1 MSARRSTKPSPDV
14 IEAQRRLHQQFDD
27 SFPFYA
33 DQCLKIRTKK
43 GTIIPLEL
51 NRAQLYIHERAE
63 AQLKNRGYV
72 RMILLKGRQQGAS
85 TYIEARYTW
94 KVTRRRGVRAY
105 ILTHEQAATDNLF
118 EMTERY
124 YEHLPAMVKPVLGSS
139 NAKELSFDRL
149 DSAYKVGTAGNK
161 GAGRSSTLQYLHGCL
176 AEGTPILTPNYTT
189 KPIEDFEVGDLVVT
203 HTGQVASI
211 SFISSQKKQ
220 CKSIVFR
227 GLGKFPLEATGE
239 HRFYTKKG
247 WKELNEISIGD
258 EIGFPF
264 PKIAGTKKTIGVD
277 VSPPEREQKGG
288 RWKKPSRS
296 ALVANEGFGR
306 VLGLFLAE
314 GTIIHQAKMPHYP
327 SAVNFSVHEKE
338 VDRTLAW
345 LKPFSDVYSS
355 VSVRAN
361 KNSKTRQV
369 IVYGR
374 SFARTIESLCR
385 NTDAKRLPES
395 WWDYSRDFCKG
406 LFHGYM
412 DGDGNISQDR
422 RLRATSVRQRLTLEM
437 RSLAASL
444 GYGWAG
450 VGYKAAATRGGRNE
464 RESFTF
470 ELCGVG
476 VNRYCKENDLPVIE
490 KIRSCVTSTS
500 PNAAATTQLSDG
512 YAWVRVRS
520 ISDAGMKQVY
530 DFEVAHEDHSYCTI
544 HCATHNSEVAFW
556 PHAEE
561 HAAGLMQAIPKG
573 DDAKGTEIFLESTAN
588 GIGNYFHEQ
597 WVQAEQGKSDFEAV
611 FVPWY
616 WDHGYR
622 LDRDITLD
630 DDEAE
635 HAKLYGLDLQQMAWR
650 REKIAELGPELF
662 KQEYPV
668 TPAEAFRAAADAA
681 FITTTL
687 IERARKTEADPFG
700 APVLGVD
707 VARFGDDRTTFAFR
721 EGRKV
726 HWVKARSKYST
737 MDTVGEVVQLHRQI
751 RFKRIFVDV
760 IGVGAGVVDR
770 LIELGLGNVVVA
782 VNSSERAIDDK
793 HYYNKR
799 TEMWG
804 EFREWLKNGPCQ
816 IPDEDDLAAEVG
828 AVQYKFDSN
837 GRWQLEKKEDMKKR
851 ILRSPDKGDAI
862 VLTFAEPVQL
872 QDGAASYEPSDY
884 DDALGGE
891 YYEPDFI

>member
-161 GAGRSSTLQYLHGCL
+161 GAGRSSTLQYLHG
-176 AEGTPILTPNYTT
+176 
-189 KPIEDFEVGDLVVT
+189 
-203 HTGQVASI
+203 
-211 SFISSQKKQ
+211 
-220 CKSIVFR
+220 
-227 GLGKFPLEATGE
+227 
-239 HRFYTKKG
+239 
-247 WKELNEISIGD
+247 
-258 EIGFPF
+258 
-264 PKIAGTKKTIGVD
+264 
-277 VSPPEREQKGG
+277 
-288 RWKKPSRS
+288 
-296 ALVANEGFGR
+296 
-306 VLGLFLAE
+306 
-314 GTIIHQAKMPHYP
+314 
-327 SAVNFSVHEKE
+327 
-338 VDRTLAW
+338 
-345 LKPFSDVYSS
+345 
-355 VSVRAN
+355 
-361 KNSKTRQV
+361 
-369 IVYGR
+369 
-374 SFARTIESLCR
+374 
-385 NTDAKRLPES
+385 
-395 WWDYSRDFCKG
+395 
-406 LFHGYM
+406 
-412 DGDGNISQDR
+412 
-422 RLRATSVRQRLTLEM
+422 
-437 RSLAASL
+437 
-444 GYGWAG
+444 
-450 VGYKAAATRGGRNE
+450 
-464 RESFTF
+464 
-470 ELCGVG
+470 
-476 VNRYCKENDLPVIE
+476 
-490 KIRSCVTSTS
+490 
-500 PNAAATTQLSDG
+500 
-512 YAWVRVRS
+512 
-520 ISDAGMKQVY
+520 
-530 DFEVAHEDHSYCTI
+530 
-544 HCATHNSEVAFW
+544 SEVAFW

-872 QDGAASYEPSDY
+872 QDGAASYEPGDY

-891 YYEPDFI
+891 YYEPDFV